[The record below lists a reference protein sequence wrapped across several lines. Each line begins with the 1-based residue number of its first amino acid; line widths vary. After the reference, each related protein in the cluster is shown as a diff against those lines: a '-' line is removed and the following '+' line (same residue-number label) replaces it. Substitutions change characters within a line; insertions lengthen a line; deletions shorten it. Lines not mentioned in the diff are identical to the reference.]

1 MKYFELYLQGRTKVE
16 SEMDIIK
23 IMRRLRFHDIAL
35 KSSILESR
43 ERRMQ
48 VRYARKYTLE
58 VDSLV
63 ESENEDY
70 MNCNRPID
78 DDIHENLNL

>member
-1 MKYFELYLQGRTKVE
+1 MQGRTKVD

-35 KSSILESR
+35 KSSILESN
-43 ERRMQ
+43 ERRMK
-48 VRYARKYTLE
+48 VRYARKYAIE
-58 VDSLV
+58 VDSAI

-70 MNCNRPID
+70 Q
-78 DDIHENLNL
+78 